1 MSDDSLQNFRREL
14 IKLGILSYQEQDRLF
29 DIGMRCARTSGI
41 ALGGAGAV
49 MGAGTANVV
58 LPLIGTV
65 PGAVAGFLAGL
76 ATGTMACTALHYG
89 MKDQLRTL
97 LD

>member
-1 MSDDSLQNFRREL
+1 MSDDNLQNFRREL
-14 IKLGILSYQEQDRLF
+14 IKLGILSYSEQDRLY
-29 DIGMRCARTSGI
+29 DIALRCARTSGV

-49 MGAGTANVV
+49 MGAGTANVM
-58 LPLIGTV
+58 LPIIGTV

-89 MKDQLRTL
+89 MKDQLRAL